1 MKKVMIMAA
10 VAALLTACGGANDG
24 DATSDTTSMPAE
36 PMTIDS
42 NSNAGSMPFDS
53 TRDTSSGFSSSPTD
67 PASRTSTPGGSTNQ
81 NDSTRQ

>member
-1 MKKVMIMAA
+1 MKKMMMIAA

-24 DATSDTTSMPAE
+24 DSNTDTTAMPAE

-42 NSNAGSMPFDS
+42 NSNAGSVPYDS
-53 TRDTSSGFSSSPTD
+53 LQDTSGFSSSPTN
-67 PASRTSTPGGSTNQ
+67 PGSRTSTPGGSTNQ